1 ALTYRKSRSVTTPE
15 ETVPA
20 PPGPKKGAL
29 VRSTLVVTVVRGIDF
44 VLSFLVSVLLASRF
58 GVSGQIDAFFL
69 ARRITVGFAETIRHL
84 VNMVV
89 VPAVVARQE
98 RGDQPGEHGLP
109 RQFYLFLGFIALLT
123 LVGTFAPGP
132 LVAFFA
138 PGFDGER
145 FDLTS
150 RLTSIMMPL
159 LAIAIVSSL
168 LMALLQANRRF
179 FSAEA
184 SKTLQRALLVAM
196 LFFLIPPL
204 GIFDAAWTMLI
215 GGVVGLVYLTAVS
228 WRFLRADPSRLLTA
242 KAKKPSADRAR
253 GGGLV
258 AAIILQLY
266 YVATSLVDF
275 AVASTLDVGSVSAL
289 EYGTRLVSILPG
301 LVTASVYTVI
311 YPELIRAMHDR
322 DPIRAAAKIGEYQ
335 RLTLFIQMPVSIGL
349 MLTAYPIIDIIFGH
363 GQFGQANVAVTAAV
377 TVGYAA
383 AAIFL
388 MPFHIATSAIYAD
401 PARSPA
407 VDIAIICVG
416 GFAVRAALV
425 AAAAPFGAEG
435 IAWAATL
442 ATALTLALA
451 MVVARRRF
459 PHFSL
464 AAQARDFASTG
475 LCGLAAAAAGIL
487 LLQFLPSDVGVVDG
501 LAVIALVGS
510 AALAVYAAA
519 GWLLRVPELREASAL
534 VAARFGRARKKG
546 EGA

>member
-1 ALTYRKSRSVTTPE
+1 MTTLEDTAPE
-15 ETVPA
+15 A
-20 PPGPKKGAL
+20 ASPKRGAL
-29 VRSTLVVTVVRGIDF
+29 IRSTIVVTLVRGVDF
-44 VLSFLVSVLLASRF
+44 VLSFLVSVLLAGRF

-98 RGDQPGEHGLP
+98 RADESAHGLP

-123 LVGTFAPGP
+123 LAGTFAPGP

-138 PGFDGER
+138 PGFDDER
-145 FDLTS
+145 YLLAS
-150 RLTSIMMPL
+150 RLTAIMMPL

-179 FSAEA
+179 FTAEA
-184 SKTLQRALLVAM
+184 SKTLQRALLVAV

-215 GGVVGLVYLTAVS
+215 GGVLGLVYLFAVS

-242 KAKKPSADRAR
+242 RAKKAAPGRSRS
-253 GGGLV
+253 GGLA
-258 AAIILQLY
+258 AAIILQIF

-275 AVASTLDVGSVSAL
+275 AVASTLDVGSVAAL

-322 DPIRAAAKIGEYQ
+322 DPARAAAKIGEYQ

-349 MLTAYPIIDIIFGH
+349 MLTAYPIVDIIFGH
-363 GQFGQANVAVTAAV
+363 GQFGQANVATTASV

-388 MPFHIATSAIYAD
+388 MPFHVATSAIYAD
-401 PARSPA
+401 PTRPSL
-407 VDIAIICVG
+407 VDIAIICG
-416 GFAVRAALV
+416 GGLAMRAGLV

-442 ATALTLALA
+442 ATAGTLLLA

-464 AAQARDFASTG
+464 TAQARDFALTG
-475 LCGLAAAAAGIL
+475 LCGLAAVAAGLALMQL
-487 LLQFLPSDVGVVDG
+487 LPRDVGLFDG
-501 LAVIALVGS
+501 LAVIALTGS
-510 AALAVYAAA
+510 VALAAYAAA
-519 GWLLRVPELREASAL
+519 GWLLRVPELREAAAL
-534 VAARFGRARKKG
+534 LGTRLGRGRAAG
-546 EGA
+546 EGK